1 MSSNPSTP
9 PLDISRLRVEYRLKT
24 LSESDV
30 AADALAQLMTWLEE
44 AIAAKV
50 NEPNAMTL
58 ATATPDGAP
67 SARLVLLKGINEA
80 GLVFFTN
87 YQSRK
92 ATQLEQNPRAALCF
106 FWPEL
111 ERQVRVEG
119 TVSRTSDQES
129 EEYFNSRPLEARLGS
144 AASPQ
149 SQVIPSR
156 EFLEERVVELLEEYP
171 TGNVPRPPHWGGYRL
186 APNRVEFWQG
196 GPGRVHDRVEYV
208 RENGAWK
215 ICRLAP

>member
-9 PLDISRLRVEYRLKT
+9 PLDISRLRVEYRLRT
-24 LSESDV
+24 LSETDV
-30 AADALAQLMTWLEE
+30 AADPLAQLRTWLGE
-44 AIAAKV
+44 AIIAKV

-67 SARLVLLKGINEA
+67 SARMVLLKGVDE

-92 ATQLEQNPRAALCF
+92 AEQLKQNPRAALCL

-119 TVSRTSDQES
+119 IVSRTSDQES
-129 EEYFNSRPLEARLGS
+129 EEYFNSRPPEARLGS

-156 EFLEERVVELLEEYP
+156 EYLEERVVELLEKYP
-171 TGNVPRPPHWGGYRL
+171 AGNVPRPPHWGGYRL
-186 APNRVEFWQG
+186 VPNRAEFWQG
-196 GPGRVHDRVEYV
+196 GPGRVHDRIEYL
-208 RENGAWK
+208 RENGGWT
-215 ICRLAP
+215 IRRLAP

>member
-1 MSSNPSTP
+1 MSSDPSTP

-24 LSESDV
+24 LSEADV
-30 AADALAQLMTWLEE
+30 AADPLAQLMTWLHE
-44 AIAAKV
+44 AVAAKV

-58 ATATPDGAP
+58 ATATPQGAP
-67 SARLVLLKGINEA
+67 SARMVLLKGVDEG

-92 ATQLEQNPRAALCF
+92 ATQLEQNPRAAVCF

-111 ERQVRVEG
+111 ERQVRLEG
-119 TVSRTSDQES
+119 TVSRTSEQES
-129 EEYFNSRPLEARLGS
+129 EQYFNSRPPEARLGS

-156 EFLEERVVELLEEYP
+156 EFLEERVLELLEKYP
-171 TGNVPRPPHWGGYRL
+171 TGDVPRPPHWGGYRL
-186 APNRVEFWQG
+186 VPDHVEFWQG
-196 GPGRVHDRVEYV
+196 GPGRVHDRIEYV
-208 RENGAWK
+208 RDNGGWT
-215 ICRLAP
+215 IRRLAP